1 MDRDRGGCQW
11 METEEEEEDS
21 SAWQHSLNK
30 CSWNCTVS
38 VPQQVC
44 LTAVWF
50 RFAYKYEPEGEKLMD
65 VRGKQVSYTH
75 KQLKK
80 ANELERL
87 SVNYLPGSK
96 YRFCQVR
103 TGTHSNNTKKTC
115 PEIVHTDRT
124 QPVSEYSK
132 QRVLRIKELSC
143 WEQMPGIPP
152 ALKLTVRGRTFS
164 SLYPQILYSSPS

>member
-1 MDRDRGGCQW
+1 MSKETAVNWNSLQYP

-87 SVNYLPGSK
+87 SVNYLPGLK
-96 YRFCQVR
+96 Y
-103 TGTHSNNTKKTC
+103 T
-115 PEIVHTDRT
+115 
-124 QPVSEYSK
+124 
-132 QRVLRIKELSC
+132 
-143 WEQMPGIPP
+143 
-152 ALKLTVRGRTFS
+152 S
-164 SLYPQILYSSPS
+164 SGPNRNSL